1 MEISSIFFDCVNT
14 FLQSQEDFEYTE
26 SVLVLVTLSDG
37 FYVGKTIKYSDS
49 ET

>member
-26 SVLVLVTLSDG
+26 SVLVLVTHSDS
-37 FYVGKTIKYSDS
+37 VGNTIKYSAS